1 MSISESISALV
12 DYAVRERLIFDS
24 DRTYAINALLDA
36 LGKNEYIS
44 GATHDPRDLAAL
56 LDSLC
61 DSATE
66 QGIIKDTRASR
77 DLFDARLMGLL
88 TPMPSEVIRRFDEAY
103 RISPSSATAY
113 FYELSESSNYIRK
126 DRIEKDIKWSVLTE
140 FGTLEITVNLSKPEK
155 DPRDIAAASSHTP
168 GGYPMCLLCRENEGF
183 AGDASRPA
191 RQNLRMIP
199 ITLAGERWFFQYS
212 PYVYYNEHC
221 IALSAAHTPMKIGRA
236 TFVRM
241 LDFLDIFPHYFIGSN
256 ADLSIVG
263 GSILAHEHMQGG
275 RHSFAMDRAPIE
287 REISFTGYR
296 HISAGILKWPM
307 SVIRLSSTDRA
318 SLVSLSEKILD
329 AWRSYTDEASFIYAE
344 TCGAPHNTI
353 TPIARRKNGRYEID
367 LVLRNNITTHEHPLG
382 VYHPHEEHHNIKK
395 ENIGL
400 IEVMG
405 LAVLPSRLKAE
416 LELLKKHILSGEEC
430 STDPR
435 VAKHRAWLSRFADKY
450 EFSEVNTEQ
459 ILRDEIG
466 KTFLAVLE
474 DAGVFKCTAQG
485 RAAFLKF
492 IDAVNE
498 K

>member
-1 MSISESISALV
+1 MN
-12 DYAVRERLIFDS
+12 
-24 DRTYAINALLDA
+24 T
-36 LGKNEYIS
+36 
-44 GATHDPRDLAAL
+44 
-56 LDSLC
+56 
-61 DSATE
+61 
-66 QGIIKDTRASR
+66 
-77 DLFDARLMGLL
+77 
-88 TPMPSEVIRRFDEAY
+88 
-103 RISPSSATAY
+103 
-113 FYELSESSNYIRK
+113 
-126 DRIEKDIKWSVLTE
+126 
-140 FGTLEITVNLSKPEK
+140 
-155 DPRDIAAASSHTP
+155 
-168 GGYPMCLLCRENEGF
+168 
-183 AGDASRPA
+183 
-191 RQNLRMIP
+191 
-199 ITLAGERWFFQYS
+199 
-212 PYVYYNEHC
+212 
-221 IALSAAHTPMKIGRA
+221 
-236 TFVRM
+236 
-241 LDFLDIFPHYFIGSN
+241 
-256 ADLSIVG
+256 
-263 GSILAHEHMQGG
+263 
-275 RHSFAMDRAPIE
+275 
-287 REISFTGYR
+287 
-296 HISAGILKWPM
+296 
-307 SVIRLSSTDRA
+307 
-318 SLVSLSEKILD
+318 
-329 AWRSYTDEASFIYAE
+329 E